1 MDVVYLSAIA
11 VQAWWRGI
19 LARRRAKQR
28 RQAVDTIRR
37 YKKNP
42 TLTRAQRI
50 FQTAFYIKY
59 MLLYRIKDKRFIF
72 LLLQVHQGLHL
83 PPQGALSRE
92 RVLPGLCSLLIP
104 DEAAQEP
111 SQKRPGQKLAHAP
124 SCSHRGTQEDKKKEI
139 YLKDHV
145 FCFVSSNGVKT
156 VVVFRHRSIY
166 ESCACRTWCG
176 ATVRRSVLS
185 GSTRSVSSQHLSLR
199 VHCVDSYASSNC
211 HDSSVNRWSRRRSP
225 VNCSRTRRTT
235 TPRVSPNSF
244 SAQDSVRCTRTAAL
258 KDE

>member
-1 MDVVYLSAIA
+1 MFATHSWWSCTGTFPKTSWTKAGPRPQLLSP
-11 VQAWWRGI
+11 
-19 LARRRAKQR
+19 
-28 RQAVDTIRR
+28 R
-37 YKKNP
+37 YTGGQQQQQQQKK
-42 TLTRAQRI
+42 
-50 FQTAFYIKY
+50 
-59 MLLYRIKDKRFIF
+59 
-72 LLLQVHQGLHL
+72 
-83 PPQGALSRE
+83 
-92 RVLPGLCSLLIP
+92 
-104 DEAAQEP
+104 
-111 SQKRPGQKLAHAP
+111 
-124 SCSHRGTQEDKKKEI
+124 I

-225 VNCSRTRRTT
+225 VNSSRTRRTT

-258 KDE
+258 KDEWTWSNHFVINKNNSAPRYWSLNLKLTSLSSRKKILHLCLGKRCWKRI

>member
-37 YKKNP
+37 YKKKKP

-59 MLLYRIKDKRFIF
+59 MLLYWIKDKRFIF
-72 LLLQVHQGLHL
+72 LQLQVHQGFHL

-124 SCSHRGTQEDKKKEI
+124 SCSHRGTQEDNNNNNKKKYI
-139 YLKDHV
+139 WRITY
-145 FCFVSSNGVKT
+145 FVLFLPMV
-156 VVVFRHRSIY
+156 
-166 ESCACRTWCG
+166 
-176 ATVRRSVLS
+176 
-185 GSTRSVSSQHLSLR
+185 
-199 VHCVDSYASSNC
+199 
-211 HDSSVNRWSRRRSP
+211 
-225 VNCSRTRRTT
+225 
-235 TPRVSPNSF
+235 
-244 SAQDSVRCTRTAAL
+244 
-258 KDE
+258 